1 MIKDNIITAISSFLT
16 SEDLELYD
24 LNIAGN
30 EAISKI
36 EIFIDS
42 NEDLSLSIFERLNYQ
57 IQRLIE
63 ELGIEKG
70 SYELVLSSPGIER
83 SLKTKRHFELA
94 LNEEIKIK
102 LLTPHDGEYSFIGIL
117 KEVNSKEIKILID
130 KKSINFE
137 LDNIK
142 KANISFDKFKVKV
155 NSWGNY
161 AIRKRYKTSNRI
173 VGSW

>member
-1 MIKDNIITAISSFLT
+1 MNGGDQLMIKDNIITAISSFLS

-36 EIFIDS
+36 EIFIAS

-94 LNEEIKIK
+94 LNEEIKI
-102 LLTPHDGEYSFIGIL
+102 LTD
-117 KEVNSKEIKILID
+117 N
-130 KKSINFE
+130 KSINFE
-137 LDNIK
+137 LENIK
-142 KANISFDKFKVKV
+142 KANISFDKFKEKV
-155 NSWGNY
+155 NS
-161 AIRKRYKTSNRI
+161 
-173 VGSW
+173 